1 MGKAGRVQERR
12 RGNPDE
18 RKTFEKTL
26 TKLKEKLLGQTIL
39 QTQRTPTERRRSRAS
54 SLVYTPVK
62 TLKSNYSVTLSYAC
76 N

>member
-39 QTQRTPTERRRSRAS
+39 QTQRTPTEGQEP
-54 SLVYTPVK
+54 LVWCTRQ
-62 TLKSNYSVTLSYAC
+62 LRL
-76 N
+76 